1 MEIGK
6 YEVFLKTVES
16 GSLTKTAEIMGY
28 TQPGIS
34 MMIKK
39 LEEECGFALFH
50 RMKNGVEP
58 TGEGKRMI
66 PIIRELVNWQ
76 NQFEQT
82 AAMINGLQIGTIKI
96 ASYSSMSYH
105 WLPKIISKFRKD
117 YPKIEIEVIEGG
129 VSEIEKWLAE
139 KSIDLALLTKRGGQ
153 NFSTFPLKEDRVLAV
168 LPPSASSCSDKPF
181 KLEDFKNE
189 DFIVSASYY
198 DNDCYSIVEEYQRRY
213 GEMPNK
219 KLSAT
224 DPYTVISMVENGL
237 GISVLPELILKR
249 RSENVITL
257 PIDPPFSRTIIMAVP
272 CMETCSPATQKFIGY
287 VKDFCKKEKE

>member
-1 MEIGK
+1 MEISK
-6 YEVFLKTVES
+6 YEIFLKTVES

-39 LEEECGFALFH
+39 LEEECGFVLFH
-50 RMKNGVEP
+50 RMKNGVEL

-105 WLPKIISKFRKD
+105 WLPKIISNFRRD

-139 KSIDLALLTKRGGQ
+139 KSIDLAFLTKRNGQ
-153 NFSTFPLKEDRVLAV
+153 KFSFIPLKEDRVLAV
-168 LPPSASSCSDKPF
+168 LPPSSASCAGKPF

-224 DPYTVISMVENGL
+224 DPYTVISMDENGL
-237 GISVLPELILKR
+237 GITVLPELLLKR
-249 RSENVITL
+249 HSQNIVAV
-257 PIDPPFSRTIIMAVP
+257 PVDPPFTRTIILAAP
-272 CMETCSPATQKFIGY
+272 SFDTCSPAAAKFMSYI
-287 VKDFCKKEKE
+287 KDFCKNEAD